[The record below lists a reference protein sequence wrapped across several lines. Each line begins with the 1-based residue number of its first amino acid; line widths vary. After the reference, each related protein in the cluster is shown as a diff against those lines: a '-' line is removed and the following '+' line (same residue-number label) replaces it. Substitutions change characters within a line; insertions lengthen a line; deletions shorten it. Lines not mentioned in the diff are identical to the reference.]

1 MHFRNLSIGK
11 QLGMGFLVAVLFL
24 VFTGIL
30 SSVSLKNVNDTMRS
44 LYVDRVV
51 PLKGLKVISDAYAV
65 NVVDAVNKANTG
77 LITAEEALDAV
88 QRAREDIAREW
99 EAYMATKLTA
109 VEASLAAE
117 AQTLFGPANSA
128 LDELEGAL
136 QNLSGMVR
144 GQLDAYD
151 GQLYASIDP
160 ISSQVSEII
169 DLQLVEA
176 RKGMEHGE
184 AQYRTSMLETLGL
197 GIVAILISIVVAIII
212 TRGITRPLNQAVNQ
226 AKAVAAGD
234 LSVSIEPLSNNEIGQ
249 LLLAQKT
256 MVNSLAKVVSE
267 VRGNAESVATASA
280 QIAQGNVD
288 LSQRTEEQASA
299 LEETSASME
308 QMGSS
313 ALQNADNARSAN
325 QLASNASVVA
335 KQGGDVVGQVVQTMR
350 EINNSS
356 SQISDIVGVID
367 GIAFQTNILALN
379 ASVEAARAGEQG
391 RGFAVVASEVRNLA
405 QRSAEAAKEIKILIG
420 TSVERVAQGTTLADQ
435 AGTTMHEIVT
445 SIQHV
450 SDIVGEI
457 SSASS
462 EQSKAVGQVSQAITQ
477 IDQTTQQ
484 NAALVEESATA
495 AASLR
500 GQADELVA
508 AVEQFRLPNSNN
520 PGSKDVSLALL
531 NPAPRAL
538 PTSAF

>member
-1 MHFRNLSIGK
+1 MNFRNLAIGK
-11 QLGMGFLVAVLFL
+11 QLGIGFFVAVLFL
-24 VFTGIL
+24 VFSGVL
-30 SSVSLKNVNDTMRS
+30 SSLSLKGVNETMRS

-65 NVVDAVNKANTG
+65 NVVDAVNKANAG

-88 QRAREDIAREW
+88 QSAREDIAREW
-99 EAYMATKLTA
+99 QAYMATKLTP
-109 VEASLAAE
+109 VEAGLAAE
-117 AQTLFGPANSA
+117 AQTLFDPANSA
-128 LDELEGAL
+128 LDELVDTL
-136 QNLSGMVR
+136 QNRSGLVR
-144 GQLDAYD
+144 GQLGAHD
-151 GQLYASIDP
+151 GQLYSSIDP
-160 ISSQVSEII
+160 ISSKVSEII
-169 DLQLVEA
+169 DLQLIEA
-176 RKGMEHGE
+176 RKGMEHGA

-197 GIVAILISIVVAIII
+197 GVFAVLISIAVAIII

-226 AKAVAAGD
+226 AKAVAEGD
-234 LSVSIEPLSNNEIGQ
+234 LSKSIEPSSNNEIGQ

-256 MVNSLAKVVSE
+256 MVLSLARVVSE
-267 VRGNAESVATASA
+267 VRSNAESVATASA

-313 ALQNADNARSAN
+313 ALQNADNAGSAN

-350 EINNSS
+350 EINDSS

-367 GIAFQTNILALN
+367 SIAFQTNILALN

-405 QRSAEAAKEIKILIG
+405 QRSAEAAKEIKLLIG
-420 TSVERVAQGTTLADQ
+420 ASVERVAQGSMLVDK
-435 AGTTMHEIVT
+435 AGVTMNEIVT

-457 SSASS
+457 SSAST
-462 EQSKAVGQVSQAITQ
+462 EQSKAVGQVSQAVTQ

-500 GQADELVA
+500 EQADDLVA
-508 AVEQFRLPNSNN
+508 AVAQFKLPNSNDAVAN
-520 PGSKDVSLALL
+520 DTSLPLLTPSPRTPAL
-531 NPAPRAL
+531 A
-538 PTSAF
+538 AF

>member
-24 VFTGIL
+24 VFSGIL
-30 SSVSLKNVNDTMRS
+30 SSLSLRSVNETMRS

-65 NVVDAVNKANTG
+65 NVVDAVNKANAG
-77 LITAEEALDAV
+77 LITAEEALQAV
-88 QRAREDIAREW
+88 DSAREVIEREW
-99 EAYMATKLTA
+99 QAYMATKLTA
-109 VEASLAAE
+109 VEASMAAE
-117 AQTLFGPANSA
+117 AQALFGPANSA
-128 LDELEGAL
+128 LDGLENTL
-136 QNLSGMVR
+136 RNQSGIVR
-144 GQLDAYD
+144 GQLEAHD

-160 ISSQVSEII
+160 ISSKVSEII

-176 RKGMEHGE
+176 RKGMEHGD
-184 AQYRTSMLETLGL
+184 AQYRTSLLITLGL
-197 GIVAILISIVVAIII
+197 GVIAVLVSIAVAIII

-226 AKAVAAGD
+226 AKAVAEGD
-234 LSVSIEPLSNNEIGQ
+234 LSESIEPSSNNEIGQ

-256 MVNSLAKVVSE
+256 MVHSLAKVVLE
-267 VRGNAESVATASA
+267 VRSNAENVATASA

-308 QMGSS
+308 EMGSS
-313 ALQNADNARSAN
+313 ALQNADNAGSAN

-350 EINNSS
+350 EINDSS

-405 QRSAEAAKEIKILIG
+405 QRSAEAAKEIKLLIG
-420 TSVERVAQGTTLADQ
+420 ASVERVAQGSTLADQ
-435 AGTTMHEIVT
+435 AGVTMHDIVT

-500 GQADELVA
+500 GQADDLVA
-508 AVEQFRLPNSNN
+508 AVAQFKLPNTNNSGSN
-520 PGSKDVSLALL
+520 DASLPLL
-531 NPAPRAL
+531 TPTSRAL
-538 PTSAF
+538 PLEAF